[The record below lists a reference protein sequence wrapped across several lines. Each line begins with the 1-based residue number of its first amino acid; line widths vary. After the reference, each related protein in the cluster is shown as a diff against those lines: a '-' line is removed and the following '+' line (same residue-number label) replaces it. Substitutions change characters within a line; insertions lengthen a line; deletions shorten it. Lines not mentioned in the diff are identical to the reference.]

1 MTRYL
6 NRLENG
12 TEAQTGTSY
21 DNVIRFFI
29 MCFMEI
35 EYCPECKKKH
45 TYSPSFCENY
55 HKGILC
61 VRDDIPATRDTRHN
75 QSTLR
80 ATVRFDDRFGNRV
93 MYLSDIMETSVYD
106 FTCDSCIEQTKAEAS
121 RQQGRHEIDS

>member
-1 MTRYL
+1 MTWYP
-6 NRLENG
+6 NDIENAIRL
-12 TEAQTGTSY
+12 QIGTSY
-21 DNVIRFFI
+21 DNVVRFSI

-35 EYCPECKKKH
+35 EHCPECKKKH

-61 VRDDIPATRDTRHN
+61 VRDDIPANRDTRYN

-93 MYLSDIMETSVYD
+93 MYLSDIMETNVYD
-106 FTCDSCIEQTKAEAS
+106 FTCSSCIEQTNAEAS
-121 RQQGRHEIDS
+121 GQ